1 LPRAALRRS
10 KSAWEARRRRTSV
23 SNATLT
29 GTRAASVAARCLLQL
44 RGWLEAVPYSVLAL
58 PLRFGVAWIFWNA
71 AQVKLIN
78 WQRTIEFFT
87 DEYQVPILP
96 PELAA
101 KMALSIEITCPILL
115 LLGFLT
121 RFAVLTLLGM
131 TAVIQIFVYPDAW
144 PTHLQWTA
152 MMLVLLCRGAGR
164 FSLDH
169 FLWRW
174 LHPKLS
180 G

>member
-1 LPRAALRRS
+1 MKQLWKIRA
-10 KSAWEARRRRTSV
+10 
-23 SNATLT
+23 
-29 GTRAASVAARCLLQL
+29 
-44 RGWLEAVPYSVLAL
+44 WLEAVPYAVLAV
-58 PLRFGVAWIFWNA
+58 PLRFGVAWIFWSS

-87 DEYQVPILP
+87 EEYRVPILP

-101 KMALSIEITCPILL
+101 NMALAIEIACPILL
-115 LLGFLT
+115 VLGLLT
-121 RFAVLTLLGM
+121 RFAVLVLLGM
-131 TAVIQIFVYPDAW
+131 TAVIQIFVYPEAW

-164 FSLDH
+164 LSADH

-174 LHPKLS
+174 LSPRYN
-180 G
+180 